1 MEFKSEALEFGTC
14 IHRVLEQFYSARMIG
29 EKMLLKDVHQIFETT
44 WTGIAADRDDIRY
57 NGDNDFKSLLMYGK
71 DLLTAW
77 YNKLPDDQFTIL
89 AIEEAFSFTLPGIPI
104 PIIGAMDLVEE
115 DSAGTIIITDFKTSG
130 RAYSK
135 DEVDQNQQLTM
146 YQIAAKRNGYGDR
159 EILLRFD
166 TLIKTKTPKFEQYWT
181 TRSELDERRLIKK
194 AAQVWD
200 GITKGVFVANDT
212 SWKCKGCAYKQACDE
227 YLEGE
232 ETMTKRAIN
241 DVQSFLTFMETDGNR
256 VYQIVNVE
264 LLLRRHPPEAVISF
278 LQELSKDYGKGTVQA
293 DSGGQDQ
300 FDDQ

>member
-1 MEFKSEALEFGTC
+1 MVLSELRQNDHLSASAILGYVDCSLAYKFGRIDKLPMEFKSDALEFGTC
-14 IHRVLEQFYSARMIG
+14 IHRVLENFYSARMIG
-29 EKMLLKDVHQIFETT
+29 EKLLLKHVHLLFETT
-44 WTGIAADRDDIRY
+44 WTDIAADRDDIRY
-57 NGDNDFKSLLMYGK
+57 AEGNDFKSLLMYGK

-77 YNKLPDDQFTIL
+77 YNKLPDDHFTIL
-89 AIEEAFSFTLPGIPI
+89 AIEEAFTFILPGIPI
-104 PIIGAMDLVEE
+104 PVIGAMDLVEE

-146 YQIAAKRNGYGDR
+146 YQIAAKRNGYADR

-181 TRSELDERRLIKK
+181 VRSELDERRLIKK

-200 GITKGVFVANDT
+200 GISKGVFVANDT

-232 ETMTKRAIN
+232 IN
-241 DVQSFLTFMETDGNR
+241 YD
-256 VYQIVNVE
+256 
-264 LLLRRHPPEAVISF
+264 
-278 LQELSKDYGKGTVQA
+278 QA
-293 DSGGQDQ
+293 SNQ
-300 FDDQ
+300 

>member
-1 MEFKSEALEFGTC
+1 MVLSELRQQPHLSASSIGEYVECSLLYRFGRIDRLPMEFKSDALEFGTC
-14 IHRVLEQFYSARMIG
+14 IHRVLEQYYSARMIG

-44 WTGIAADRDDIRY
+44 WTAIAADRDDIRY

-77 YNKLPDDQFTIL
+77 YNKLPDDQFNIL
-89 AIEEAFSFTLPGIPI
+89 AIEEAFSFTLPGVPI
-104 PIIGAMDLVEE
+104 SIIGAMDLVEE
-115 DSAGTIIITDFKTSG
+115 DSAGTLIITDFKTSG

-181 TRSELDERRLIKK
+181 TRSQLDERRLIKK
-194 AAQVWD
+194 AVQVWD
-200 GITKGVFVANDT
+200 GISKGVFVANDT
-212 SWKCKGCAYKQACDE
+212 SWKCKGCAYKQACDA

-232 ETMTKRAIN
+232 EYDQAIN
-241 DVQSFLTFMETDGNR
+241 Q
-256 VYQIVNVE
+256 
-264 LLLRRHPPEAVISF
+264 
-278 LQELSKDYGKGTVQA
+278 
-293 DSGGQDQ
+293 
-300 FDDQ
+300 

>member
-1 MEFKSEALEFGTC
+1 MILSELRQQPHLSASSIGEYVECSLLYRFGRIDRLPMEFKAEALEFGTC
-14 IHRVLEQFYSARMIG
+14 IHRILEQFYCARMIN
-29 EKMLLKDVHQIFETT
+29 EKMLLKDIHQIFETI
-44 WTGIAADRDDIRY
+44 WKGIAENNDDIRY
-57 NGDNDFKSLLMYGK
+57 SGDNDYKSLLMYGK

-77 YNKLPDDQFTIL
+77 YNKLPDDGFTIL

-146 YQIAAKRNGYGDR
+146 YQIAAKRNGYDDR

-194 AAQVWD
+194 AAMVWD
-200 GITKGVFVANDT
+200 GISKGIFIPNDL
-212 SWKCKGCAYKQACDE
+212 SWKCKGCAYKQACDA

-232 ETMTKRAIN
+232 EY
-241 DVQSFLTFMETDGNR
+241 D
-256 VYQIVNVE
+256 
-264 LLLRRHPPEAVISF
+264 
-278 LQELSKDYGKGTVQA
+278 QA
-293 DSGGQDQ
+293 SNQ
-300 FDDQ
+300 

>member
-1 MEFKSEALEFGTC
+1 MVLSDLRQNDHLSASAILGYVDCSLAYKFGRIDKLPMEFKSDALEFGTC
-14 IHRVLEQFYSARMIG
+14 IHRVLEEFYSARMIG
-29 EKMLLKDVHQIFETT
+29 EKMLLKDVHQLFETT
-44 WTGIAADRDDIRY
+44 WTDIAADRDDIRY
-57 NGDNDFKSLLMYGK
+57 AEGNDFKSLLMYGK

-89 AIEEAFSFTLPGIPI
+89 AIEEAFTFILPGIPI
-104 PIIGAMDLVEE
+104 PVIGAMDLVEE
-115 DSAGTIIITDFKTSG
+115 DDSGTLIITDFKTSG

-181 TRSELDERRLIKK
+181 TRSELDERRLIRK

-200 GITKGVFVANDT
+200 GISKGVFVANDT
-212 SWKCKGCAYKQACDE
+212 SWKCKGCAFKQACDE

-232 ETMTKRAIN
+232 N
-241 DVQSFLTFMETDGNR
+241 YD
-256 VYQIVNVE
+256 
-264 LLLRRHPPEAVISF
+264 
-278 LQELSKDYGKGTVQA
+278 QA
-293 DSGGQDQ
+293 CNQ
-300 FDDQ
+300 